1 MQEFITRAAS
11 ALGVSDTVAQ
21 QATSALLDMVSK
33 TASATDMQ
41 QLLGKLPGAADLLKA
56 VQPAPPPPPAAGV
69 FGALGTMVSSAS
81 SALGSLGGPAMLLEF
96 VSKSGLSP
104 QQGGTFAKMF
114 LDFAGQHAG
123 DDVVEQIIKTIPGAK
138 AFLG

>member
-1 MQEFITRAAS
+1 MQEFITAS
-11 ALGVSDTVAQ
+11 ALGISDTVAQ
-21 QATSALLDMVSK
+21 QATSAILDMVSK

-104 QQGGTFAKMF
+104 QQGGPACRR
-114 LDFAGQHAG
+114 
-123 DDVVEQIIKTIPGAK
+123 
-138 AFLG
+138 